1 MVDEDDPLKLV
12 IVCDMWLTGTDIP
25 CLHTLYVDKPMK
37 GHTMIQAISRV
48 NRVFQDKPHGMIV
61 DFIGIAD
68 ELREATSR
76 YTQGG
81 GTGDPAP
88 DVRDEAMPLFLAE
101 LATVRKM
108 LPAGQPYGTWR
119 ALSRIDLEDLYAL
132 VYGHLM
138 TDDERRDAFLGAENR
153 LSKAYLLVKHL
164 DEGRPYADEVV
175 FYQRVRKQL
184 KKTLPGRAADG
195 EIDGAVRD
203 LVDDSV
209 QTEGVVDIFQAAG
222 LGRADLSILDE
233 AFLQTYQGR
242 EFPNLQLKLLEKL
255 VADEI
260 KLRQKKNLAKA
271 RSFRERLE
279 TTLQSYH
286 NRLIDA
292 AAVIQTM
299 IAIKEDLAASE
310 RRAESLGLSEDELA
324 FYDAVHST
332 YPDLYDDAFLRDL
345 IHEVVAS
352 VRRNL
357 KVDWTEPH
365 REDIKAAVRS
375 AVKRVLRHRK
385 VKRED
390 WDTLVV
396 LIMDQAEALYKDWP
410 QAA

>member
-1 MVDEDDPLKLV
+1 MFINPFRPVRFLSWSHHVPN
-12 IVCDMWLTGTDIP
+12 WLGHSSSSSLTYEGKFNTPAAP
-25 CLHTLYVDKPMK
+25 CSLHSTWNI
-37 GHTMIQAISRV
+37 T
-48 NRVFQDKPHGMIV
+48 
-61 DFIGIAD
+61 
-68 ELREATSR
+68 EATMHQESR
-76 YTQGG
+76 
-81 GTGDPAP
+81 
-88 DVRDEAMPLFLAE
+88 
-101 LATVRKM
+101 
-108 LPAGQPYGTWR
+108 
-119 ALSRIDLEDLYAL
+119 
-132 VYGHLM
+132 
-138 TDDERRDAFLGAENR
+138 
-153 LSKAYLLVKHL
+153 
-164 DEGRPYADEVV
+164 
-175 FYQRVRKQL
+175 
-184 KKTLPGRAADG
+184 
-195 EIDGAVRD
+195 
-203 LVDDSV
+203 
-209 QTEGVVDIFQAAG
+209 
-222 LGRADLSILDE
+222 
-233 AFLQTYQGR
+233 
-242 EFPNLQLKLLEKL
+242 
-255 VADEI
+255 
-260 KLRQKKNLAKA
+260 
-271 RSFRERLE
+271 RLE

-375 AVKRVLRHRK
+375 AVKRMLRHRK

-390 WDTLVV
+390 LDTLVV